1 MLSQLYEDG
10 AVLLERA
17 EGTFG
22 ASEVAGFELLVVVG
36 FIVTLE
42 YVAIAVGTG
51 ILAIE
56 CSIGLHQAHT
66 LLC

>member
-1 MLSQLYEDG
+1 MLSQLYEDRT
-10 AVLLERA
+10 VLLERA

-22 ASEVAGFELLVVVG
+22 TSEVAGFELLVVVG
-36 FIVTLE
+36 LVITLE

-56 CSIGLHQAHT
+56 CSIGSHQAHT

>member
-36 FIVTLE
+36 LIITLE

-56 CSIGLHQAHT
+56 CSIRLHQAHT

>member
-36 FIVTLE
+36 LVVALE
-42 YVAIAVGTG
+42 YVAIAARTGTS
-51 ILAIE
+51 AIE
-56 CSIGLHQAHT
+56 CSTGMQVHT
-66 LLC
+66 L